1 MLKKDR
7 MFKNENLN
15 NIVRYILATLIP
27 VIVILLI
34 VTFIESYTVIEKKI
48 FQLFLPSNQ
57 KTLTQLLLFFSGYG
71 ILIVFVFFT
80 SKNAPI
86 LK

>member
-1 MLKKDR
+1 